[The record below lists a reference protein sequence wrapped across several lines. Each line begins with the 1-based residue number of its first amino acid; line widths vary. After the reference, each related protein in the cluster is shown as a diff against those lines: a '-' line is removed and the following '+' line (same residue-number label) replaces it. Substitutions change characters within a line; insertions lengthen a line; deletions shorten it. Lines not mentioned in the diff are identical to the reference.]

1 MKKPPVK
8 FPDILIIV
16 ISASFIFFSAYSVYI
31 KPRGNAQV
39 FIRGDGAE
47 WVFPLDAEETISVQ
61 GPLGN
66 TVIFIS
72 GSRTWID
79 SSPCDNQNCVIAGPL
94 SQESQWAACLPNLV
108 LLVIQGSGGEYVDAL
123 AW

>member
-16 ISASFIFFSAYSVYI
+16 IFAALVFLSAYSAYM
-31 KPRGNAQV
+31 KPHGNAQV
-39 FIRGDGAE
+39 LIRGDGRE
-47 WVFPLDAEETISVQ
+47 WVFPLGVEESISIP

-66 TVIFIS
+66 TVIQIS
-72 GSRTWID
+72 NNKTWID
-79 SSPCDNQNCVIAGPL
+79 YSPCENQNCVTAGLL
-94 SQESQWAACLPNLV
+94 SQESQWAACLPNMV
-108 LLVIQGSGGEYVDAL
+108 LLMIQGDGGEDIDAL